1 MPPPNRTKAIQD
13 LVDRGV
19 SALKKQDWFEAER
32 VLERSLSMSRG
43 RDDFVGMIEILEQL
57 QTARSGRRKDALA
70 SRTAIRIVDDQ
81 ITDTMEVERGRW
93 MVQPPLVGADA
104 RRLRLL
110 ALARQV
116 PVMVLCREPTTKLG
130 QIPVVAIGPSGA
142 IRAQVPPPSNE
153 KKPSASWFRDAL
165 AELGEA
171 ARSRIDPAQDILKRV
186 DAVLNLIDTLP
197 EDDGLHKDAIA
208 ICREAS
214 Q

>member
-93 MVQPPLVGADA
+93 KWKAEGGAWAADGNS
-104 RRLRLL
+104 RKDFVV
-110 ALARQV
+110 RQ
-116 PVMVLCREPTTKLG
+116 
-130 QIPVVAIGPSGA
+130 
-142 IRAQVPPPSNE
+142 
-153 KKPSASWFRDAL
+153 
-165 AELGEA
+165 
-171 ARSRIDPAQDILKRV
+171 
-186 DAVLNLIDTLP
+186 
-197 EDDGLHKDAIA
+197 
-208 ICREAS
+208 
-214 Q
+214 